1 MFYVYKEVKML
12 LRRSFLAAVSLVFAL
27 TGCDDSNSNKTIQA
41 LPVDVIQVKPQ
52 NVPLTFNFTARAVGA
67 KETEV
72 RARVGG
78 ILLKRN
84 YTEGS
89 EVEEGS
95 VLFEIDP
102 EPYKVALK
110 QAEAKLA
117 QTEAELQNAN
127 SQLERT
133 EKLFQ
138 KGYASSK
145 TRDDAIAKAD
155 SLKATVKMA
164 EAAVEE
170 AELNLGYTTV
180 TAPIS
185 GITSL
190 EAQSEG
196 SLISTSG
203 TSAILTTITQ
213 INPIYVMFS
222 VSENELIALTNMV
235 QTGKIKNPRQGSDIY
250 AKLEL
255 SDGSIYNEEGKINF
269 ITPNIDT
276 TTGTAKLR
284 AVFPNPNKAIRPG
297 QFLRLKLEGLER
309 LNALVVPE
317 TAVMQGAN
325 GAYVYRVNKDNT
337 IETVSVK
344 TGLTTQDKGW
354 IIDEGISPDDKIVI
368 SDLLKLRQGM
378 PVNPQIITPKET
390 TNQAQ

>member
-1 MFYVYKEVKML
+1 MF
-12 LRRSFLAAVSLVFAL
+12 LRKSFLAVATIIFAL
-27 TGCDDSNSNKTIQA
+27 TGCDDGDTNKKNQA
-41 LPVDVIQVKPQ
+41 MPVDVVQVEPQ
-52 NVPLTFNFTARAVGA
+52 TVPLTFNFTARAVGA
-67 KETEV
+67 KETEI

-84 YTEGS
+84 YTEGA
-89 EVEEGS
+89 EVQEGS

-117 QTEAELQNAN
+117 QIEAELQNAT

-138 KGYASSK
+138 KGYASAK

-155 SLKATVKMA
+155 SLKATVDMA
-164 EAAVEE
+164 KASVEE
-170 AELNLGYTTV
+170 AKLNLSYTTV

-196 SLISTSG
+196 SLISTTG
-203 TSAILTTITQ
+203 TSSLLTTITQ
-213 INPIYVMFS
+213 IDPIYVMFS
-222 VSENELIALTNMV
+222 VTENELMALTNMV
-235 QTGKIKNPRQGSDIY
+235 QSGKIKNPRGGEDIY

-255 SDGSIYNEEGKINF
+255 SDGSIYAEEGEINF

-276 TTGTAKLR
+276 TTGTAKVR
-284 AVFPNPNKAIRPG
+284 AVFPNPKKAIRPG
-297 QFLRLKLEGLER
+297 QFLRLRLEGMER
-309 LNALVVPE
+309 VNALVVPE
-317 TAVMQGAN
+317 TAIMQGAN
-325 GAYVYRVNKDNT
+325 GSYVYRANKDN
-337 IETVSVK
+337 IVEAVSVK

-354 IIDEGISPDDKIVI
+354 IIDEGLNPGDKVI
-368 SDLLKLRQGM
+368 TSDLLKLRVGM
-378 PVNPQIITPKET
+378 QVAPQTLST
-390 TNQAQ
+390 STAQ

>member
-1 MFYVYKEVKML
+1 ML
-12 LRRSFLAAVSLVFAL
+12 LRKSFLAVASLVFAL
-27 TGCDDSNSNKTIQA
+27 TGCEDSNSDKTQNTM
-41 LPVDVIQVKPQ
+41 PVDVVQVEPQ

-84 YTEGS
+84 YTEGA

-102 EPYKVALK
+102 EPYIVALK

-133 EKLFQ
+133 EKLFK
-138 KGYASSK
+138 KGYASAK

-164 EAAVEE
+164 EATVEE
-170 AELNLGYTTV
+170 AKLNLSYTTV
-180 TAPIS
+180 KAPIS

-196 SLISTSG
+196 SLISTTG

-222 VSENELIALTNMV
+222 VSENELMALTNMV
-235 QTGKIKNPRQGSDIY
+235 QTGKIKNPREGGDIF

-255 SDGSIYNEEGKINF
+255 SDGSIYAEEGK
-269 ITPNIDT
+269 DR
-276 TTGTAKLR
+276 KS
-284 AVFPNPNKAIRPG
+284 
-297 QFLRLKLEGLER
+297 
-309 LNALVVPE
+309 VV
-317 TAVMQGAN
+317 
-325 GAYVYRVNKDNT
+325 
-337 IETVSVK
+337 
-344 TGLTTQDKGW
+344 
-354 IIDEGISPDDKIVI
+354 
-368 SDLLKLRQGM
+368 
-378 PVNPQIITPKET
+378 
-390 TNQAQ
+390 